1 LIKLFDI
8 FIVVFVEDMSFVIA
22 NCIAGS
28 LADAASPPILPDRDD
43 PITSFSAAIS
53 LVLLQLPL

>member
-1 LIKLFDI
+1 
-8 FIVVFVEDMSFVIA
+8 MSFVIA
-22 NCIAGS
+22 NCTAGS

-53 LVLLQLPL
+53 LVLLQLAL